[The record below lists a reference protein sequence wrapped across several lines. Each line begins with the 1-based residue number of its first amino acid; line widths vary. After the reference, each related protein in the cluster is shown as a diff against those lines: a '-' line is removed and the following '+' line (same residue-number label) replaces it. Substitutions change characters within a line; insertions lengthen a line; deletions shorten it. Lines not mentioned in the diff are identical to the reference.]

1 MKFWRPGITGK
12 LFLAIFATCIVL
24 LISMHWAVRI
34 SFERGFIDYIKHGN
48 EQRLQLLSDA
58 LGEQY
63 AQHGNWRFL
72 RNNDRFV
79 FQILRSFEHDN
90 SEDKPGPG
98 MPPHGWRTQFWVV
111 DQNNKVLVGPRAP
124 IPPDGTRRPI
134 LVNGAEVGAVIASPV
149 ERLTRNT
156 DINFDKQQRQTSWL
170 IVALATLLAALATF
184 LLARGL
190 LAPVKRLVDG
200 THKLAAGDFTT
211 RVTPTSEDELGKLAQ
226 DFNQLASTLEKNQQM
241 RRDFMADIS
250 HELRTPLA
258 VLRGELEAI
267 QDGVRKFTPETV
279 ASLQAEVG
287 TLTKLVDDLHQ
298 LSMSDEGAL
307 AYQKAPVDLIPLLEV
322 AGGAFRERF
331 ASRGLKLQFS
341 LPDSITVFGDR
352 DRLMQLFNNLLE
364 NSLRY
369 TDSGGSLKI
378 SAEQHDKTVRLTFA
392 DSAPGVSDDQLQKL
406 FERFYRTEGS
416 RNRASGGSGL
426 GLAICLNIVEAHN
439 GRIIAAHSPF
449 GGVSITVELPL
460 ERDLQRSMTEL
471 PIDENT
477 PRILIVEDE
486 PKLGQLLIDYLRAAS
501 YAPTLIS
508 HGDQVLPYV
517 RQTPPDLI
525 LLDLMLPGTDGLT
538 LCREI
543 RRFSDI
549 PIVMVTAKIEEIDR
563 LLGLEIGADDYIC
576 KPYSPRE
583 VVARVKT
590 ILRRC
595 KPQREL
601 QQQDAES
608 PLIIDEGRFQ
618 ASWRGKMLDLTP
630 AEFRLLK
637 TLSHEPG
644 KVFSREQLL
653 NHLYDDYRVVTDR
666 TIDSHIKNLR
676 RKLESLDAE
685 QSFIRAVYG
694 VGYRWEADACRIV

>member
-1 MKFWRPGITGK
+1 
-12 LFLAIFATCIVL
+12 
-24 LISMHWAVRI
+24 
-34 SFERGFIDYIKHGN
+34 
-48 EQRLQLLSDA
+48 
-58 LGEQY
+58 
-63 AQHGNWRFL
+63 
-72 RNNDRFV
+72 
-79 FQILRSFEHDN
+79 
-90 SEDKPGPG
+90 
-98 MPPHGWRTQFWVV
+98 
-111 DQNNKVLVGPRAP
+111 
-124 IPPDGTRRPI
+124 
-134 LVNGAEVGAVIASPV
+134 
-149 ERLTRNT
+149 
-156 DINFDKQQRQTSWL
+156 
-170 IVALATLLAALATF
+170 
-184 LLARGL
+184 
-190 LAPVKRLVDG
+190 
-200 THKLAAGDFTT
+200 
-211 RVTPTSEDELGKLAQ
+211 
-226 DFNQLASTLEKNQQM
+226 
-241 RRDFMADIS
+241 
-250 HELRTPLA
+250 
-258 VLRGELEAI
+258 
-267 QDGVRKFTPETV
+267 
-279 ASLQAEVG
+279 
-287 TLTKLVDDLHQ
+287 
-298 LSMSDEGAL
+298 
-307 AYQKAPVDLIPLLEV
+307 
-322 AGGAFRERF
+322 
-331 ASRGLKLQFS
+331 
-341 LPDSITVFGDR
+341 
-352 DRLMQLFNNLLE
+352 
-364 NSLRY
+364 
-369 TDSGGSLKI
+369 
-378 SAEQHDKTVRLTFA
+378 
-392 DSAPGVSDDQLQKL
+392 
-406 FERFYRTEGS
+406 
-416 RNRASGGSGL
+416 
-426 GLAICLNIVEAHN
+426 
-439 GRIIAAHSPF
+439 
-449 GGVSITVELPL
+449 
-460 ERDLQRSMTEL
+460 MTEL

-694 VGYRWEADACRIV
+694 VSSSLGSRRLPHRLVLATLFC